1 MFSALRQGNIVY
13 ILDKSNKLTLK
24 TGQVISNSGA
34 NVPYNIAPQ
43 QVINLTIDING
54 ETKEFNNIPAM
65 QSIIQYNNGNLI
77 ITDTKELMI
86 TEVENLLSNS
96 RNILDN
102 IDYHKNILVE
112 GEEVLKILN
121 PQFAKDK
128 ARDEEISSLKEK
140 VGGMENKIDTIINLL
155 QKPENNKTE

>member
-1 MFSALRQGNIVY
+1 
-13 ILDKSNKLTLK
+13 
-24 TGQVISNSGA
+24 
-34 NVPYNIAPQ
+34 
-43 QVINLTIDING
+43 
-54 ETKEFNNIPAM
+54 M